1 MVPYNFAK
9 EIVSKMPKG
18 DLPCGYAYEF
28 PLNVGQ
34 IFWGKDLENIS
45 SKPNVRICTEAEKLD
60 HFLTLHYIL
69 CKGAEVAQA
78 LSSLGGVGADGS
90 SGEKNGG
97 EK

>member
-9 EIVSKMPKG
+9 EIVSKIPKG

-34 IFWGKDLENIS
+34 IFWGRDLENIS
-45 SKPNVRICTEAEKLD
+45 SKPNVRVCTEAERLD
-60 HFLTLHYIL
+60 DFLALHYIL

-78 LSSLGGVGADGS
+78 LSSLGGVD
-90 SGEKNGG
+90 GEKNGG

>member
-9 EIVSKMPKG
+9 EIVSKIPKG

-60 HFLTLHYIL
+60 HFLALHYIL
-69 CKGAEVAQA
+69 CKGAKVAQA

-90 SGEKNGG
+90 GG